1 MSADASA
8 IVAAGGWAGA
18 ARVGATIAAVA
29 GACLLAIIGG
39 NGAPELAILPLVLA
53 LVVAAA
59 WRFPA
64 HETLPIL
71 AFACLVLEN
80 PSEAFGAG
88 VWQSPIHLVGALFLQ
103 KMNSTL
109 RVPALVFSG
118 LDLALVL
125 LAAALVARRIARPA
139 RADPA
144 YVPAAAPVTRAAL
157 ACIATIFV
165 VWGFGIARGGSFG
178 NSLWQVFRV
187 IYLPS
192 VLLLFSAGL
201 RGPADARRLGVVLV
215 GAALYRSAL
224 AIHIRMLFPDIEAV
238 PFTTIHADS
247 MLFVDAIVLVVANL
261 LARPSPRALLLA
273 VAVVPPVAW
282 AMVANHRRLAW
293 VELLLALALVLAL
306 APRTRLKRRI
316 LQAIV
321 VSIPLAVVYVGIG
334 WSAPSG
340 VFAPVRTLR
349 SVVDSKADSST
360 AWRDWENYNIAYT
373 VRRSPLLGTGFGHEY
388 EEVVLL
394 PDISVEYPLY
404 RYAPHNSVLGL
415 LAYAGVVGFAGLWMF
430 IPVGVFL
437 AMRARRLAPDP
448 RDQVALMTA
457 LGAIVAYLVH
467 CYGDMG
473 LGTWVSVFTVAPA
486 IALIGKIAVASGA
499 WPLRVRPGRA
509 GRSR

>member
-1 MSADASA
+1 MSAT
-8 IVAAGGWAGA
+8 VAPGGWAEV
-18 ARVGATIAAVA
+18 ARVGATIAAIA
-29 GACLLAIIGG
+29 GACLLAIFGG
-39 NGAPELAILPLVLA
+39 NGELEVAFVPLVLA
-53 LVVAAA
+53 LVVAAV

-64 HETLPIL
+64 HETLPLL

-109 RVPALVFSG
+109 RVPQLVFSG

-139 RADPA
+139 SADPA
-144 YVPAAAPVTRAAL
+144 YVPAAAPVTRAAMICL
-157 ACIATIFV
+157 ATIFV
-165 VWGFGIARGGSFG
+165 AWGFGIARGGSFG

-187 IYLPS
+187 IYLPT
-192 VLLLFSAGL
+192 VMLLFSAGL
-201 RGPADARRLGVVLV
+201 RGRADAGRLGAVLIV
-215 GAALYRSAL
+215 AALYRAVL
-224 AIHIRMLFPDIEAV
+224 AIHIRALFPDVEAV
-238 PFTTIHADS
+238 PFATIHADS
-247 MLFVDAIVLVVANL
+247 MLFVDAIVLAVANL
-261 LARPSPRALLLA
+261 LARPSRRALLLA
-273 VAVVPPVAW
+273 ATVLPVVMW
-282 AMVANHRRLAW
+282 GMVANHRRLAW
-293 VELLLALALVLAL
+293 VELGLALALVVAL
-306 APRTRLKRRI
+306 APWTALKRRTV
-316 LQAIV
+316 QAVV
-321 VSIPLAVVYVGIG
+321 VSIPLAVVYVVVG
-334 WSAPSG
+334 WSQPSG
-340 VFAPVRTLR
+340 VFAPVRTIR
-349 SVVDSKADSST
+349 SVIDSRADSST
-360 AWRDWENYNIAYT
+360 AWRDWENFNIAYT
-373 VRRSPLLGTGFGHEY
+373 VRQSPLLGTGFGHEY

-394 PDISVEYPLY
+394 PDISANYPLY

-430 IPVGVFL
+430 IPVGIFL

-499 WPLRVRPGRA
+499 WPLRVRPGGA
-509 GRSR
+509 GTPR